1 MVRHKRSKSNLLS
14 ESSNFHLFPCFGNW
28 NWQPIMNFTSF
39 ESNERGLKKLRNPT
53 WIILVV
59 LLTLATC
66 AWVSVGPTITFG
78 ASNVNIAAV
87 GDWGCTGNTQETVK
101 NVQGQ
106 NPDLVLALGDF
117 SYSSTSDC
125 WINEIRPIGSITK
138 INFGNHDV
146 ENPTLENSYLYSF
159 GLSKQYYSYKA
170 GNVHVLTMSTEQNFA
185 KGSPQYNFVLKDL
198 ENANSDPS
206 IKWIIVTMH
215 IPLYASPNTC
225 GAPGCSGDKD
235 LRDSYHQVFDK
246 YGVDLVL
253 AGHVH
258 NYERTYP
265 LTYNSQN
272 PSNPTITSCD
282 KSTYTNP
289 DGEIYAIVGTGGEN
303 LHGLSDKSYFV
314 STQQDSKFGILN
326 LHMSADS
333 LEAKFIDNSG
343 SIFDRFTINK
353 NVNIKNVVATNCDR
367 NSNNNNN
374 LGFKSVS
381 SFESD
386 PPSKYYQ
393 VITYSNSKLKY
404 NIPVLSKLQS
414 FEPLSFSSH
423 DGSDSQSIFNLNL
436 DKTTQEIKQQ
446 IHQKVE
452 KKLADLKLN
461 LNVNTANSNK
471 EKDKI
476 DSEPVEDG
484 KKSYE
489 TKEDNSWP
497 VKNFDLSKK
506 DKSKS
511 NEDNN
516 NVKEFETKSDNSWGT
531 NSIKF
536 KHKNIYNANNDFTIP
551 ISESIK
557 QKIDKKINSRIF
569 GSGFPFK

>member
-1 MVRHKRSKSNLLS
+1 
-14 ESSNFHLFPCFGNW
+14 
-28 NWQPIMNFTSF
+28 MNFTSF

-78 ASNVNIAAV
+78 ASNVNIAAA

-125 WINEIRPIGSITK
+125 WINEIRPIWSITK

-146 ENPTLENSYLYSF
+146 ENPTLENSYLNSF

-343 SIFDRFTINK
+343 LIFDRFTINK

-536 KHKNIYNANNDFTIP
+536 KHKNKYNANNDFTIP

>member
-1 MVRHKRSKSNLLS
+1 
-14 ESSNFHLFPCFGNW
+14 
-28 NWQPIMNFTSF
+28 
-39 ESNERGLKKLRNPT
+39 
-53 WIILVV
+53 
-59 LLTLATC
+59 
-66 AWVSVGPTITFG
+66 
-78 ASNVNIAAV
+78 
-87 GDWGCTGNTQETVK
+87 
-101 NVQGQ
+101 
-106 NPDLVLALGDF
+106 
-117 SYSSTSDC
+117 
-125 WINEIRPIGSITK
+125 
-138 INFGNHDV
+138 
-146 ENPTLENSYLYSF
+146 
-159 GLSKQYYSYKA
+159 
-170 GNVHVLTMSTEQNFA
+170 
-185 KGSPQYNFVLKDL
+185 
-198 ENANSDPS
+198 
-206 IKWIIVTMH
+206 
-215 IPLYASPNTC
+215 
-225 GAPGCSGDKD
+225 
-235 LRDSYHQVFDK
+235 
-246 YGVDLVL
+246 VL

-326 LHMSADS
+326 LHMSADG

-516 NVKEFETKSDNSWGT
+516 NLKEFETKSDNSWGT